1 MSGMLELDDLLR
13 SMAPVV
19 QQGEYVF
26 CTVLGGLAD
35 YAHLEPL
42 MCFAEPEGLTLILPV
57 AKAQQAGLPF
67 EGTFQQITLTVHSSL
82 EAVGLTAAVAAKLT
96 AHNISANVV
105 AAFYHDHVFVP
116 ADSAAEALAALQ
128 EFSSDV
134 CSSPD
139 DE

>member
-26 CTVLGGLAD
+26 CTVSGKMAD

-42 MCFAEPEGLTLILPV
+42 MVFAEAEGLTMILPM
-57 AKAQQAGLPF
+57 AQAQQAGLAF
-67 EGTFQQITLTVHSSL
+67 DGTFKQITLTVHSSL

-105 AAFYHDHVFVP
+105 AAYYHDHVFVP
-116 ADSAAEALAALQ
+116 TDKAANALAALQ
-128 EFSSDV
+128 EFSS
-134 CSSPD
+134 
-139 DE
+139 